1 MNAMNLDLSVVL
13 VMILVW
19 SLYLILKKS
28 FFDPINQI
36 LTERDAEI
44 NGAQQEARGKLAE
57 FEQKSRAYQDSL
69 KLARLESYRQQES
82 FRAEALRELATS
94 FAQTQQWERAQAVIA
109 TIEHSSLRAR
119 ALTAVGAEI
128 AETGEDESLL
138 HLLQRSW
145 RLADNRDYALDLFP
159 LVTGFIPRN
168 PELGVALHEA
178 FAWVDD
184 FLRGQG

>member
-82 FRAEALRELATS
+82 FRAEALRERSQVVAEARKQAEQIINSAKRELL
-94 FAQTQQWERAQAVIA
+94 TQVTTAKRTLESDIDKIA
-109 TIEHSSLRAR
+109 DGIVKTILR
-119 ALTAVGAEI
+119 
-128 AETGEDESLL
+128 
-138 HLLQRSW
+138 
-145 RLADNRDYALDLFP
+145 
-159 LVTGFIPRN
+159 
-168 PELGVALHEA
+168 
-178 FAWVDD
+178 
-184 FLRGQG
+184 